1 MLKPDKVRKIEK
13 WYPFAALSD
22 PIAGQY
28 HLDRIN
34 NLKTQPELSEEQIE
48 EINQVMLAIRPKE
61 TKIALKYFKDGQII
75 AITGRVDKV
84 NLIDRFIIIQETKY
98 EFTAFISIEITGEN
112 SE

>member
-48 EINQVMLAIRPKE
+48 EINQVMLDIRPKE
-61 TKIALKYFKDGQII
+61 TKIALKYFNSGQIV

-84 NLIDRFIIIQETKY
+84 DMIDRFIIIQDTKY
-98 EFTAFISIEITGEN
+98 EFTAFISIELAGEN
-112 SE
+112 GE